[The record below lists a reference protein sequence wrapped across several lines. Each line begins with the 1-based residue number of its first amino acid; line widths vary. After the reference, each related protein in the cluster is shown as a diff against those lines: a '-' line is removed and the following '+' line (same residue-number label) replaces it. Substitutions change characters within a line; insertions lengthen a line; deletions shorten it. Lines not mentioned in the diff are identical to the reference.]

1 MALLKSLLV
10 SSALGAGTL
19 MLSMTVGA
27 SSARA
32 QVVCET
38 IPPGGAGAT
47 ATGVNSLACGPT
59 ATASGENSTAAGSGA
74 LATGDG

>member
-19 MLSMTVGA
+19 MLSVALGA
-27 SSARA
+27 SPAKA

-38 IPPGGAGAT
+38 IPPGGAAAT
-47 ATGVNSLACGPT
+47 ATGAGAHACGC
-59 ATASGENSTAAGSGA
+59 
-74 LATGDG
+74 